1 VFRPVHRFTVMM
13 ATAALLVA
21 LVPVGVSARS
31 SAPVVMTRNLYLGA
45 DLSPA
50 ILAPNAPALFQAAA
64 DIYLNVVATDFPE
77 RAKLIAEEIEDH
89 SPDLI
94 GLQEVALW
102 QTGTLLDPTAATTV
116 EFDYLALLQAE
127 LASLGLDYTA
137 AVVQETFD
145 AEVPATVSSTGTPV
159 LKDVR
164 LTQRNVILVRDGVS
178 HSNPQ
183 SVYFDT
189 NAVYPNLGGVGL
201 ELVDLRGWTSIDVSM
216 EPKDKT
222 FRFLNTHL
230 ESFVS
235 PVRDA
240 QAQELVDGPL
250 STNLFVIAVGD
261 FNSPPTGADSGAYG
275 ILTSPNNGKL
285 RDAWTATHGTDPGYT
300 FGQDPDLLNEEDFS
314 SVRIDLVLTKTAAL
328 KATEATLTGTTA
340 KTPTG
345 LWASDHFGVVSQI
358 SLP

>member
-1 VFRPVHRFTVMM
+1 VIRLVHRLTVVMVV
-13 ATAALLVA
+13 AALVVT

-50 ILAPNAPALFQAAA
+50 ILAADAPTLFQAAA
-64 DIYLNVVATDFPE
+64 DIYLDVVATDFPE
-77 RAKLIAEEIEDH
+77 RAKLIAEEIQEH

-102 QTGTLLDPTAATTV
+102 QTGILFDPAAATNV

-127 LASLGLDYTA
+127 LVSLGLGYTA

-145 AEVPATVSSTGTPV
+145 AEVPATVSSGGTFV

-164 LTQRNVILVRDGVS
+164 LTQRNVILVRNGVS
-178 HSNPQ
+178 FSNPH
-183 SVYFDT
+183 SGYFDT

-201 ELVDLRGWTSIDVSM
+201 DLVDLRGWTSVDVTM

-240 QAQELVDGPL
+240 QARELVEGPS

-261 FNSPPTGADSGAYG
+261 FNSSPSGPDSGAYD
-275 ILTSPNNGKL
+275 ILTSPDDGKF
-285 RDAWTATHGTDPGYT
+285 RDAWTAAHGTDPGYT
-300 FGQDPDLLNEEDFS
+300 FGQDADLLNEEDS
-314 SVRIDLVLTKTAAL
+314 SSTRIDLVLTKTAAV
-328 KATEATLTGTTA
+328 KTTAATRTGTTA
-340 KTPTG
+340 KTPGG
-345 LWASDHFGVVSQI
+345 LWASDHFGVVVEV